1 MRTIMLLLAT
11 TAIAGSA
18 EAATCDQACLEGMAD
33 RYRAAY
39 ARRAPAEVP
48 VARDVKFTENN
59 VSLRFPDGSWDAITA
74 EVGPAL
80 TFSDPKT
87 GNVAVFTAIMMND
100 TPAFL
105 TARLKVKDGRITEIE
120 HMMSTKRGV
129 SGPPTPFGD
138 VNKLKHDPVIAEK
151 LETSQKR
158 PRAEVL
164 KIADGYFQTLSR
176 NNGTLHT
183 KFADECHR
191 IENGYETA
199 ADGCATGFLQGRFA
213 FNERVR
219 RTFLMVDEERG
230 IALAR
235 GFIDHKGV
243 MDQYKLTD
251 GSERRSIFREPHTWS
266 FIEMFKIVDGEIR
279 SVEATFIGS
288 PYYTATPWPEKLV
301 DYTPGVGY

>member
-1 MRTIMLLLAT
+1 MRKAKLLIGLIGLSMP
-11 TAIAGSA
+11 AIV
-18 EAATCDQACLEGMAD
+18 AAQSCDQACLEGMAD

-39 ARRAPAEVP
+39 AKRAPREIP
-48 VARDVKFTENN
+48 VAADVKYTENN

-74 EVGPAL
+74 ETGPAL

-87 GNVAVFTAIMMND
+87 GNVAVFTTIMMND

-105 TARLKVKDGRITEIE
+105 TARLKVAGGRITEIE

-138 VNKLKHDPVIAEK
+138 VTKLKHDPAIAK
-151 LETSQKR
+151 PLEPSR
-158 PRAEVL
+158 RRSRDEVL
-164 KIADGYFQTLSR
+164 RVADGYFKTLSR
-176 NNGTLHT
+176 NNGVLHT
-183 KFADECHR
+183 RFAPECHR

-199 ADGCATGFLQGRFA
+199 ADGCATGFIQGRFA

-219 RTFLMVDEERG
+219 REFMMVDEVRG
-230 IALAR
+230 IAMAR

-243 MDQYKLTD
+243 MNHYKLTD
-251 GSERRSIFREPHTWS
+251 GTDRQSPFREPHSWS
-266 FIEMFKIVDGEIR
+266 FLELFKIVDGEIR

-288 PYYTATPWPEKLV
+288 VYYSTTPWSKKMVE
-301 DYTPGVGY
+301 